1 MHHQEIYGNQ
11 NDKDSFDNEYQ
22 NNLQITEHQH
32 QLHKNEETEVP
43 MEYVKQMVRTWSI
56 DELWPNMKFVEAEH
70 IQTLDL
76 NEEIHQFTTLFVRMN
91 MNNDNIYKKQIF
103 LNTYADT
110 IRKII
115 NEYRASAQEQ
125 YKRDILKR
133 KSKKKLN

>member
-11 NDKDSFDNEYQ
+11 NDKDSFDNEYN
-22 NNLQITEHQH
+22 NNLQNTVHQN
-32 QLHKNEETEVP
+32 QLHQNEETEVP

-76 NEEIHQFTTLFVRMN
+76 NEDIHQFTTLFVRMN

-133 KSKKKLN
+133 KSKKT

>member
-76 NEEIHQFTTLFVRMN
+76 NEDIHQFTTLFVRMN

-133 KSKKKLN
+133 K

>member
-1 MHHQEIYGNQ
+1 MHHREIYENQ
-11 NDKDSFDNEYQ
+11 NDKELFDNEYN
-22 NNLQITEHQH
+22 NNLQITEHQN
-32 QLHKNEETEVP
+32 QLHQNEKTEVP
-43 MEYVKQMVRTWSI
+43 MEYVKQIVRTWSI

-125 YKRDILKR
+125 YKRDILKC
-133 KSKKKLN
+133 K

>member
-1 MHHQEIYGNQ
+1 MLHQERYENQ
-11 NDKDSFDNEYQ
+11 NDKELFDNEYD
-22 NNLQITEHQH
+22 NNLQITEHQN
-32 QLHKNEETEVP
+32 QLNQNEETEVP

-91 MNNDNIYKKQIF
+91 MNKDNIYKKQVF

-115 NEYRASAQEQ
+115 NEYRAGAQEQ
-125 YKRDILKR
+125 YKRDILKC
-133 KSKKKLN
+133 K

>member
-1 MHHQEIYGNQ
+1 MHHREIYENQ
-11 NDKDSFDNEYQ
+11 NDKELFDNEYN
-22 NNLQITEHQH
+22 NNLQITEHQN
-32 QLHKNEETEVP
+32 QLHQNEKTEVP
-43 MEYVKQMVRTWSI
+43 MEYVKQIVRTWSI

-133 KSKKKLN
+133 KSKKT

>member
-1 MHHQEIYGNQ
+1 
-11 NDKDSFDNEYQ
+11 
-22 NNLQITEHQH
+22 
-32 QLHKNEETEVP
+32 
-43 MEYVKQMVRTWSI
+43 MEYIKQMVRTWSI

-76 NEEIHQFTTLFVRMN
+76 NEDIHQFTTLFVRMN

-133 KSKKKLN
+133 KSKKT

>member
-1 MHHQEIYGNQ
+1 MHHREIYENQ
-11 NDKDSFDNEYQ
+11 NDKELFDNEYN
-22 NNLQITEHQH
+22 NNLQITEHQN
-32 QLHKNEETEVP
+32 QLHQNEETEVP

-56 DELWPNMKFVEAEH
+56 DELWRNMKFVEAEH

-133 KSKKKLN
+133 KSKKT

>member
-11 NDKDSFDNEYQ
+11 NDKDSFDNEYN
-22 NNLQITEHQH
+22 NNLQITEHQN
-32 QLHKNEETEVP
+32 QLHQNEETEVP

-76 NEEIHQFTTLFVRMN
+76 NEDIHQFTTLFVRMN

-133 KSKKKLN
+133 K